1 VKSKYQYKKLG
12 GTKKME
18 CIELKEEEI
27 ELLNRK
33 AREENTCWMC
43 GCTLKTVSRGTN
55 GWETFCPN
63 CGETYDED

>member
-1 VKSKYQYKKLG
+1 
-12 GTKKME
+12 ME